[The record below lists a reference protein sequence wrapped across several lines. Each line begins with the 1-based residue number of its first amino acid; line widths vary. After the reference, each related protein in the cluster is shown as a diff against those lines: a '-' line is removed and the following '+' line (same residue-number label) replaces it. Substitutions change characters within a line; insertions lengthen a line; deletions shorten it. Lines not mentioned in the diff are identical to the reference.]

1 MNARN
6 MESNLRFDF
15 VQLDQEVT
23 YSVQDNYTG
32 IDDDLIIECS
42 SAENSI
48 HTAAPSESSQS
59 SVQRRI
65 RPRTGKRP
73 VEEAMIEIE
82 RKKLDLM
89 HSVGKEQEDRDTPVI
104 S

>member
-23 YSVQDNYTG
+23 NSAKDNYTG
-32 IDDDLIIECS
+32 IDEDLITECS

-48 HTAAPSESSQS
+48 HKAAPSESS
-59 SVQRRI
+59 VQQRT
-65 RPRTGKRP
+65 RPRTGKLP
-73 VEEAMIEIE
+73 VEEAMIEIA
-82 RKKLDLM
+82 RKK
-89 HSVGKEQEDRDTPVI
+89 T
-104 S
+104 